1 MTRSRF
7 IVLTLLIC
15 STLPFTL
22 AHPLKAQPVTDFEES
37 MRAFEELDR
46 QNTYSPESIFFT
58 GSSSIRMWET
68 LERDMAPH
76 AVIQR
81 GFGGSR
87 MADLLY
93 YADRY
98 IKPHTFQA
106 MVLFV
111 ANDITGSEEHDITP
125 RQVAAQFEEFILKM
139 KGYQPDLNLFIVEV
153 TPTNARWIVWPEN
166 RAANNLIAKLADQHE
181 NVIFIPT
188 KDLFLTSE
196 GTPNDELFLS
206 DRLHLNERG
215 YEVWNKRIRSY
226 LDPVL
231 LDR

>member
-1 MTRSRF
+1 
-7 IVLTLLIC
+7 
-15 STLPFTL
+15 
-22 AHPLKAQPVTDFEES
+22 
-37 MRAFEELDR
+37 
-46 QNTYSPESIFFT
+46 
-58 GSSSIRMWET
+58 MWET

-139 KGYQPDLNLFIVEV
+139 KGYQPDLNLFISGN
-153 TPTNARWIVWPEN
+153 TNKRP
-166 RAANNLIAKLADQHE
+166 L
-181 NVIFIPT
+181 
-188 KDLFLTSE
+188 
-196 GTPNDELFLS
+196 
-206 DRLHLNERG
+206 DRLARESGR
-215 YEVWNKRIRSY
+215 KQ
-226 LDPVL
+226 LDSQAC
-231 LDR
+231 

>member
-7 IVLTLLIC
+7 IVLTLPLG

-22 AHPLKAQPVTDFEES
+22 AQRLKAQPVTDFEES

-58 GSSSIRMWET
+58 GRSSIRMWET

-93 YADRY
+93 YE
-98 IKPHTFQA
+98 I
-106 MVLFV
+106 
-111 ANDITGSEEHDITP
+111 G
-125 RQVAAQFEEFILKM
+125 
-139 KGYQPDLNLFIVEV
+139 
-153 TPTNARWIVWPEN
+153 
-166 RAANNLIAKLADQHE
+166 RAH
-181 NVIFIPT
+181 V
-188 KDLFLTSE
+188 
-196 GTPNDELFLS
+196 
-206 DRLHLNERG
+206 
-215 YEVWNKRIRSY
+215 
-226 LDPVL
+226 
-231 LDR
+231 

>member
-98 IKPHTFQA
+98 R
-106 MVLFV
+106 
-111 ANDITGSEEHDITP
+111 SEEH
-125 RQVAAQFEEFILKM
+125 
-139 KGYQPDLNLFIVEV
+139 
-153 TPTNARWIVWPEN
+153 
-166 RAANNLIAKLADQHE
+166 
-181 NVIFIPT
+181 
-188 KDLFLTSE
+188 TSE
-196 GTPNDELFLS
+196 LQSRGHIVC
-206 DRLHLNERG
+206 RL
-215 YEVWNKRIRSY
+215 
-226 LDPVL
+226 L
-231 LDR
+231 LEKKKNR